1 MALDFVNEWLCGH
14 VNGGINW
21 CLGTAFHFYNMF
33 VKGAYGLLTTHP
45 DAWMG
50 GSGWNVAKTANGI
63 FVGIGS
69 SLVAVFF
76 LISFFAESV
85 EPKNDM
91 RMENVLRMLFKL
103 CVAEWLV
110 SNSMELAAGLF
121 GLVDAFSGGVGSLEI
136 TYMELQEKVNGINSF
151 GMGLILCGC
160 SFIFMIGLIASGVM
174 IFYAAFIRFFKV
186 LCLVPYGAIANA
198 TIMGGF
204 EVRKTAASYW
214 RYVFSVVL
222 EAVTMLLA
230 LKLCAVL
237 CSGSSS
243 IELFS
248 SLTNEGLENTTY
260 VFGYMLQS
268 LFLALAC
275 VGSVRGASSLTQ
287 RALGL

>member
-1 MALDFVNEWLCGH
+1 MDFINKCLCSL
-14 VNGGINW
+14 VNGGTNW
-21 CLGTAFHFYNMF
+21 CLGTAFRFYNMF
-33 VKGAYGLLTTHP
+33 VKGARDMLATHP

-50 GSGWNVAKTANGI
+50 GGGWEVAETANGI

-103 CVAEWLV
+103 CIAEWFV
-110 SNSMELAAGLF
+110 SNSMDLAVGLF

-136 TYMELQEKVNGINSF
+136 TYESLLETVNSIDNAGT
-151 GMGLILCGC
+151 GAVLCGC

-198 TIMGGF
+198 TLVGGW

-214 RYVFSVVL
+214 RYVCSVVL
-222 EAVTMLLA
+222 EAATMLLA

-237 CSGSSS
+237 CSGQSS

-248 SLTNEGLENTTY
+248 SLTGDGMSGAEY